1 MDRGQSSASRP
12 PSAIRIQLLIAARS
26 RTVYADNYAL
36 SRARAEVV
44 AKYLVERLKIDP
56 SRVTIEG
63 HGADEPLAAGHDPAS
78 LALNRRV
85 DIAIEGLRIRR
96 RRQPHHEDCG
106 RRCAG

>member
-1 MDRGQSSASRP
+1 M
-12 PSAIRIQLLIAARS
+12 
-26 RTVYADNYAL
+26 YADNYAL

-85 DIAIEGLRIRR
+85 DIAIEGSAHPRR
-96 RRQPHHEDCG
+96 GQSQREDRCRRGAGRNDRHAGVDYACG
-106 RRCAG
+106 RTAREARAARAR